1 MEVYIRMKDKCGL
14 ENAVTH
20 TLLAMTLVYAG
31 GMSAADAANVNE
43 VTGNSASGAIIKEN
57 QTLSDTSLFGWKYDD
72 VTAAT
77 GGSVTLNNAD
87 IFIGSS
93 LTGLKGVYG
102 GYSAGGASTG
112 NSVSVSGYK
121 HNTPF
126 GNSIIYGGYAG
137 SGAADGN
144 KITFSNSKSSG
155 SLYGGWGKVGDVKN
169 SVVTITDSTIS
180 SNVCGGHTNV
190 GTASNNEVQITNSE
204 ISYVVVG
211 GEIFTES
218 ANANGAATNNKVTL
232 INSSANI
239 AYGGR
244 VGGVFY
250 IATGDT
256 SANGI
261 GDATSNT
268 LTIESL
274 KSGSA
279 IDLEQIYGGTVIGK
293 GSANGNKVILGKT
306 GAGAVSMTDVQRL
319 YGGGS
324 KIGSSSLKGGDA
336 NNNTIEIKGNVT
348 LGLSNTSSGGTT
360 IYGGYAAAGEASGNK
375 ITVDQ
380 GATVKAYFI
389 YGGNSSSSSDS
400 GLSLTKNNQ
409 VIISGDV
416 TVGNSIAGGFATGK
430 SGVAGSVAQGNKVE
444 VTVGGKV
451 TGPIRGGISGY
462 GSANEN
468 TVNVA
473 GTVTGALVGG
483 WSNNLGSGVGTA
495 NSNTVTVSG
504 TVGDNIMGGY
514 SVKGGADSNRLE
526 ITGNVTGYTYGGYA
540 GGSRTTDNASR
551 NTVSIGNGG
560 TVGGNIIGG
569 VSAKGS
575 ADNNTVQTQ
584 GSGNLGGSVY
594 GGQTTAAAGSANGNT
609 VELGIGRTVGGVV
622 YGGYAKGD
630 GSTSGS
636 ASGNKVIVSGTVNST
651 ATQYTGTV
659 FGGYALTGTADNN
672 EVTISGGTIASQ
684 VMGGYSSTGAFGSG
698 SASSNTVKIINGST
712 VSSDIYGGY
721 TGMGNANS
729 NSILIESGT
738 IGGDIYGGHTGYGT
752 ANNNSI
758 TIRGAVDMSGRT
770 IYGGDSSSGNAKT
783 GNTLRFENTGGNIK
797 AIKNIDVLGVSALS
811 DNSKVLTITNGVA
824 DDLANTTVKLVASD
838 SGLRVGQQITLVQA
852 NSGVIVG
859 TTTLDQATLKKN
871 TNAFISY
878 DFEEVA
884 GLSDKI
890 AVVVTGKEADTANA
904 RALAESRIAG
914 VALLNQ
920 SSDLLIDQG
929 FGAVKFN
936 GEDVVKDTYGFA
948 ITGGSSIRYNTGSF
962 VKANGFSLIAGLAQ
976 KTTVDNG
983 VWHWGAFFENGHSNY
998 STHNDGVDGAVRG
1011 DGDATYNGGGILARF
1026 DSASG
1031 MYGEASMRAGSIK
1044 NKFGGFAYNGGIGSY
1059 EDRSTYYG
1067 AYLGLGQQ
1075 RQLSKNTSLDIYG
1088 KYFYTHQQGSDF
1100 EVLGEQVTTAAV
1112 KSSRMQLGGRLT
1124 KQVTAE
1130 VSYYGGVAWEYEFD
1144 GAADMAV
1151 AGADLAAPSL
1161 KGSSGIVEMGIRLKP
1176 SKTDKITLD
1185 LGAQGHF
1192 GKRRGFSGGLQINYS
1207 F

>member
-1 MEVYIRMKDKCGL
+1 MIS
-14 ENAVTH
+14 
-20 TLLAMTLVYAG
+20 G
-31 GMSAADAANVNE
+31 G
-43 VTGNSASGAIIKEN
+43 TG
-57 QTLSDTSLFGWKYDD
+57 TS
-72 VTAAT
+72 AT
-77 GGSVTLNNAD
+77 GGHSNA
-87 IFIGSS
+87 
-93 LTGLKGVYG
+93 
-102 GYSAGGASTG
+102 
-112 NSVSVSGYK
+112 
-121 HNTPF
+121 
-126 GNSIIYGGYAG
+126 
-137 SGAADGN
+137 GAASGN
-144 KITFSNSKSSG
+144 NV
-155 SLYGGWGKVGDVKN
+155 KV
-169 SVVTITDSTIS
+169 TDS
-180 SNVCGGHTNV
+180 
-190 GTASNNEVQITNSE
+190 E
-204 ISYVVVG
+204 IEYRVVG
-211 GEIFTES
+211 GEIFTGS
-218 ANANGAATNNKVTL
+218 APGTTATGSASGNSIELVNSVT
-232 INSSANI
+232 NTV
-239 AYGGR
+239 YGGR
-244 VGGVFY
+244 VGGTFDVSP
-250 IATGDT
+250 GDS
-256 SANGI
+256 SAVAE
-261 GDATSNT
+261 GDATNNT
-268 LTIESL
+268 VTIESL
-274 KSGSA
+274 KTSAGSVK
-279 IDLEQIYGGTVIGK
+279 LEQVYGGTVIGK

-416 TVGNSIAGGFATGK
+416 TVGNSIAGGFANGK
-430 SGVAGSVAQGNKVE
+430 SGVTGSVAQGNKVE

-451 TGPIRGGISGY
+451 TGAIRGGISAY

-468 TVNVA
+468 TVNVV
-473 GTVTGALVGG
+473 GTVTGMVTGG
-483 WSNNLGSGVGTA
+483 HANGSGNNAGTA
-495 NSNTVTVSG
+495 NSNQITVSG
-504 TVGDNIMGGY
+504 TAGNAVVGGWSAAG
-514 SVKGGADSNRLE
+514 SAQANRIE
-526 ITGNVTGYTYGGYA
+526 ITGTATVTGAIYGGYA
-540 GGSRTTDNASR
+540 GG
-551 NTVSIGNGG
+551 G
-560 TVGGNIIGG
+560 
-569 VSAKGS
+569 
-575 ADNNTVQTQ
+575 
-584 GSGNLGGSVY
+584 
-594 GGQTTAAAGSANGNT
+594 
-609 VELGIGRTVGGVV
+609 
-622 YGGYAKGD
+622 
-630 GSTSGS
+630 
-636 ASGNKVIVSGTVNST
+636 
-651 ATQYTGTV
+651 
-659 FGGYALTGTADNN
+659 
-672 EVTISGGTIASQ
+672 
-684 VMGGYSSTGAFGSG
+684 
-698 SASSNTVKIINGST
+698 SSNV
-712 VSSDIYGGY
+712 D
-721 TGMGNANS
+721 S

-738 IGGDIYGGHTGYGT
+738 IGGDIYGGYTGGSGN

-758 TIRGAVDMSGRT
+758 TIRGAVNLSGRT
-770 IYGGDSSSGNAKT
+770 IYGGSSNSGNAKT

-811 DNSKVLTITNGVA
+811 DNSKALTITNGAA
-824 DDLANTTVKLVASD
+824 DDLANTTVRLIAAD
-838 SGLRVGQQITLVQA
+838 DGLQVGKQITLLTA
-852 NSGVIVG
+852 NAGVI
-859 TTTLDQATLKKN
+859 TNSTALDQSSLKKSSN
-871 TNAFISY
+871 KFISY
-878 DFEEVA
+878 DFEEVK
-884 GLSDKI
+884 GQSDKI
-890 AVVVTGKEADTANA
+890 VVTVTGKEADTANA
-904 RALAESRIAG
+904 RALAESRAAG

-962 VKANGFSLIAGLAQ
+962 VKANGFSLIAGLVQ

-1026 DSASG
+1026 DSAGG

-1044 NKFGGFAYNGGIGSY
+1044 NKFGGFAYNGGTGSY

>member
-1 MEVYIRMKDKCGL
+1 MGKKMGRQKELK
-14 ENAVTH
+14 
-20 TLLAMTLVYAG
+20 LAMVVGCILTSSNAW
-31 GMSAADAANVNE
+31 AADI
-43 VTGNSASGAIIKEN
+43 TGNSSSGSASLSN
-57 QTLSDTSLFGWKYDD
+57 QMQNSGGVYGWKYDD
-72 VTAAT
+72 TSAAT
-77 GGSVTLNNAD
+77 GGSVTLTNAD
-87 IFIGSS
+87 VSYSSGSS
-93 LTGLKGVYG
+93 ASPKGVFG
-102 GYSAGGASTG
+102 GYAANAAAQNNTVSITGTVASGGYAFANCS
-112 NSVSVSGYK
+112 
-121 HNTPF
+121 
-126 GNSIIYGGYAG
+126 IYGGYAG
-137 SGAADGN
+137 SGTAAGN
-144 KITFSNSKSSG
+144 TVTLTNAKDTSS
-155 SLYGGWGKVGDVKN
+155 YGGWAVAGDAANNKIIISGGTGTSATGGHSNAGAASGNNVKV
-169 SVVTITDSTIS
+169 TDS
-180 SNVCGGHTNV
+180 
-190 GTASNNEVQITNSE
+190 E
-204 ISYVVVG
+204 IEYRVVG
-211 GEIFTES
+211 GEIFTGS
-218 ANANGAATNNKVTL
+218 APGTTATGSASGNSIELVNSVT
-232 INSSANI
+232 NTV
-239 AYGGR
+239 YGGR
-244 VGGVFY
+244 VGGTFDVS
-250 IATGDT
+250 TGDS
-256 SANGI
+256 SAVAE
-261 GDATSNT
+261 GDATNNT
-268 LTIESL
+268 VTIESL
-274 KSGSA
+274 KTSAGSVK
-279 IDLEQIYGGTVIGK
+279 LEQVYGGTVIGK

-451 TGPIRGGISGY
+451 TGAIRGGISAY

-473 GTVTGALVGG
+473 GTVTGMVTGG
-483 WSNNLGSGVGTA
+483 HANGSGNNAGTA
-495 NSNTVTVSG
+495 NSNQITVSG
-504 TVGDNIMGGY
+504 TAGNAVVGGW
-514 SVKGGADSNRLE
+514 SVAGSAQANRIE
-526 ITGNVTGYTYGGYA
+526 ITGTATVTGA
-540 GGSRTTDNASR
+540 
-551 NTVSIGNGG
+551 
-560 TVGGNIIGG
+560 
-569 VSAKGS
+569 
-575 ADNNTVQTQ
+575 
-584 GSGNLGGSVY
+584 
-594 GGQTTAAAGSANGNT
+594 
-609 VELGIGRTVGGVV
+609 
-622 YGGYAKGD
+622 
-630 GSTSGS
+630 
-636 ASGNKVIVSGTVNST
+636 
-651 ATQYTGTV
+651 
-659 FGGYALTGTADNN
+659 
-672 EVTISGGTIASQ
+672 
-684 VMGGYSSTGAFGSG
+684 
-698 SASSNTVKIINGST
+698 
-712 VSSDIYGGY
+712 IYGGY
-721 TGMGNANS
+721 TGMGNVDS
-729 NSILIESGT
+729 NSILIEGSS

-758 TIRGAVDMSGRT
+758 TIRGAVDLSGRT

-797 AIKNIDVLGVSALS
+797 AIKNIDVLGVSALA
-811 DNSKVLTITNGVA
+811 DNSKVLTITNGAA

-838 SGLRVGQQITLVQA
+838 SGLRVGQQITLLTA
-852 NSGVIVG
+852 NSDVITN
-859 TTTLDQATLKKN
+859 TTALDQSSLKKSSN
-871 TNAFISY
+871 KFISY
-878 DFEEVA
+878 DFEEVK
-884 GLSDKI
+884 GQSDKI
-890 AVVVTGKEADTANA
+890 VVTVTGKEADTANA
-904 RALAESRIAG
+904 RALAESRAAG

-948 ITGGSSIRYNTGSF
+948 TTGGSSIRYNTGSF

-983 VWHWGAFFENGHSNY
+983 VWHLGAFFENGHSNY

-1026 DSASG
+1026 DSAGG

-1044 NKFGGFAYNGGIGSY
+1044 NKFGGFAYNGGTGSY
-1059 EDRSTYYG
+1059 EDCSTYYG

>member
-1 MEVYIRMKDKCGL
+1 MGRQKELK
-14 ENAVTH
+14 
-20 TLLAMTLVYAG
+20 LAMVVGCILTSSNAW
-31 GMSAADAANVNE
+31 AADI
-43 VTGNSASGAIIKEN
+43 TGNSSSGSASLNNSTQNNGGVY
-57 QTLSDTSLFGWKYDD
+57 GWKYDD
-72 VTAAT
+72 TSAAT
-77 GGSVTLNNAD
+77 GGSVTLTNAD
-87 IFIGSS
+87 VSYSSGSS
-93 LTGLKGVYG
+93 ASPKGVFG
-102 GYSAGGASTG
+102 GYAANAAAQNNTVSITGTVASGGYAFANCS
-112 NSVSVSGYK
+112 
-121 HNTPF
+121 
-126 GNSIIYGGYAG
+126 IYGGYAG
-137 SGAADGN
+137 TGAAEGN
-144 KITFSNSKSSG
+144 TVTLTNAKDTSS
-155 SLYGGWGKVGDVKN
+155 YGGWAVAGDAANNKIIISGGTGTSATGGHSNAGAASGNNVKV
-169 SVVTITDSTIS
+169 TDS
-180 SNVCGGHTNV
+180 
-190 GTASNNEVQITNSE
+190 E
-204 ISYVVVG
+204 IEYRVVG
-211 GEIFTES
+211 GEIFTGS
-218 ANANGAATNNKVTL
+218 APGTTATGSASGNSIELVNSVT
-232 INSSANI
+232 NTV
-239 AYGGR
+239 YGGR
-244 VGGVFY
+244 VGGTFDVS
-250 IATGDT
+250 TGDS
-256 SANGI
+256 SAVAE
-261 GDATSNT
+261 GDATNNT
-268 LTIESL
+268 VTIESL
-274 KSGSA
+274 KTSAGSVK
-279 IDLEQIYGGTVIGK
+279 LEQVYGGTVIGK

-360 IYGGYAAAGEASGNK
+360 IYGGSAFAGEASGNK

-416 TVGNSIAGGFATGK
+416 TVGNSIAGGFANGK
-430 SGVAGSVAQGNKVE
+430 SGVTGSVAQGNKVE

-451 TGPIRGGISGY
+451 TGAIRGGISAY

-504 TVGDNIMGGY
+504 TAGDNVMGGY
-514 SVKGGADSNRLE
+514 S
-526 ITGNVTGYTYGGYA
+526 
-540 GGSRTTDNASR
+540 
-551 NTVSIGNGG
+551 
-560 TVGGNIIGG
+560 
-569 VSAKGS
+569 
-575 ADNNTVQTQ
+575 
-584 GSGNLGGSVY
+584 
-594 GGQTTAAAGSANGNT
+594 
-609 VELGIGRTVGGVV
+609 
-622 YGGYAKGD
+622 
-630 GSTSGS
+630 
-636 ASGNKVIVSGTVNST
+636 
-651 ATQYTGTV
+651 
-659 FGGYALTGTADNN
+659 LTGAADNN

-684 VMGGYSSTGAFGSG
+684 VIGGYSSTGNFSSG

-738 IGGDIYGGHTGYGT
+738 IGGDIYGGNTGYGT

-758 TIRGAVDMSGRT
+758 TIRGAVNLSGRT
-770 IYGGDSSSGNAKT
+770 IYGGSSSSGNAKT

-797 AIKNIDVLGVSALS
+797 AIKNIDVLGVSALA
-811 DNSKVLTITNGVA
+811 DNSKALTITNGAA
-824 DDLANTTVKLVASD
+824 DDLANTTVRLIAAD
-838 SGLRVGQQITLVQA
+838 DGLQVGKQITLLTA
-852 NSGVIVG
+852 NAGVI
-859 TTTLDQATLKKN
+859 TNSTALDQSSLKKSSN
-871 TNAFISY
+871 KFISY
-878 DFEEVA
+878 DFEEVK
-884 GLSDKI
+884 GQSDKI
-890 AVVVTGKEADTANA
+890 VVTVTGKEADTANA
-904 RALAESRIAG
+904 RALAESRAAG

-936 GEDVVKDTYGFA
+936 GEGVAKDTYGFA
-948 ITGGSSIRYNTGSF
+948 IMGGSSIRYNTGSF

-983 VWHWGAFFENGHSNY
+983 VWHLGAFFENGHSNY

-1044 NKFGGFAYNGGIGSY
+1044 NKFGGFAYNGGTGSY

-1088 KYFYTHQQGSDF
+1088 KYFYIHQQGSDF

-1112 KSSRMQLGGRLT
+1112 KSSRMQIGGRLT

-1176 SKTDKITLD
+1176 SKTGKITLD

>member
-1 MEVYIRMKDKCGL
+1 MGKKMGRQKELK
-14 ENAVTH
+14 
-20 TLLAMTLVYAG
+20 LAMVVGCILTSSNAW
-31 GMSAADAANVNE
+31 AADI
-43 VTGNSASGAIIKEN
+43 TGNSSSGSASLSN
-57 QTLSDTSLFGWKYDD
+57 QTQNSGGVYGWKYDD
-72 VTAAT
+72 TSAAT
-77 GGSVTLNNAD
+77 GGSVTLTNAD
-87 IFIGSS
+87 VSYSSGSS
-93 LTGLKGVYG
+93 ASPKGVFG
-102 GYSAGGASTG
+102 GYAANAAAQNNTVSITGTVAGA
-112 NSVSVSGYK
+112 GYAFA
-121 HNTPF
+121 NC
-126 GNSIIYGGYAG
+126 SIYGGYAG
-137 SGAADGN
+137 ASTAAGN
-144 KITFSNSKSSG
+144 TVTLTNAKDTSS
-155 SLYGGWGKVGDVKN
+155 YGGWAVAGYAANNRITISGGTGTSATGGHSNAGAASGNNVKV
-169 SVVTITDSTIS
+169 TDS
-180 SNVCGGHTNV
+180 
-190 GTASNNEVQITNSE
+190 E
-204 ISYVVVG
+204 IEYRVVG
-211 GEIFTES
+211 GEIFTDGTVATGS
-218 ANANGAATNNKVTL
+218 ASGNSIELVNSVTNTVH
-232 INSSANI
+232 
-239 AYGGR
+239 GGR

-250 IATGDT
+250 VGTGDT
-256 SANGI
+256 NASAK
-261 GDATSNT
+261 GDAANNMV
-268 LTIESL
+268 TIESL
-274 KSGSA
+274 KTSAGSVK
-279 IDLEQIYGGTVIGK
+279 LEQVYGGTVIGK

-306 GAGAVSMTDVQRL
+306 GAGAVSMTDVKQL

-348 LGLSNTSSGGTT
+348 LGLSNTSSGGTK
-360 IYGGYAAAGEASGNK
+360 ILGGSASAGEASDNK

-380 GATVKAYFI
+380 GATVKAYYI
-389 YGGNSSSSSDS
+389 YGGYSDKNAVN
-400 GLSLTKNNQ
+400 GISLAKNNQ

-416 TVGNSIAGGFATGK
+416 TVGNSISGGFASGK
-430 SGVAGSVAQGNKVE
+430 SGTAGSVAQGNKIE

-473 GTVTGALVGG
+473 GTVTGMVTGG
-483 WSNNLGSGVGTA
+483 HANGSGNNAGTA
-495 NSNTVTVSG
+495 NSNQITVSG
-504 TVGDNIMGGY
+504 TAGNAVVGGW
-514 SVKGGADSNRLE
+514 SVAGSAQANRIE
-526 ITGNVTGYTYGGYA
+526 ITGTATVTGAIYGGYA
-540 GGSRTTDNASR
+540 GG
-551 NTVSIGNGG
+551 G
-560 TVGGNIIGG
+560 
-569 VSAKGS
+569 
-575 ADNNTVQTQ
+575 
-584 GSGNLGGSVY
+584 
-594 GGQTTAAAGSANGNT
+594 
-609 VELGIGRTVGGVV
+609 
-622 YGGYAKGD
+622 
-630 GSTSGS
+630 
-636 ASGNKVIVSGTVNST
+636 
-651 ATQYTGTV
+651 
-659 FGGYALTGTADNN
+659 
-672 EVTISGGTIASQ
+672 
-684 VMGGYSSTGAFGSG
+684 
-698 SASSNTVKIINGST
+698 SSNV
-712 VSSDIYGGY
+712 D
-721 TGMGNANS
+721 S
-729 NSILIESGT
+729 NSILIEGSS
-738 IGGDIYGGHTGYGT
+738 IGGDIYGGYTAGSGN

-758 TIRGAVDMSGRT
+758 TIRGAVDLSNRT
-770 IYGGDSSSGNAKT
+770 IYGGSSNSGNAKT

-811 DNSKVLTITNGVA
+811 DNSKALTITNGAA
-824 DDLANTTVKLVASD
+824 DDLANTTVRLIAAD
-838 SGLRVGQQITLVQA
+838 DGLQVGKQITLLTA
-852 NSGVIVG
+852 NAGVI
-859 TTTLDQATLKKN
+859 TNSTALDQSSLKKSSN
-871 TNAFISY
+871 KFISY
-878 DFEEVA
+878 DFEEVQ
-884 GLSDKI
+884 GQSDKI
-890 AVVVTGKEADTANA
+890 VVTVTGKEADTANA
-904 RALAESRIAG
+904 RALAESRAAG

-983 VWHWGAFFENGHSNY
+983 VWHLGAFFENGHSNY

-1044 NKFGGFAYNGGIGSY
+1044 NKFGGFAYNGGTGSY

-1161 KGSSGIVEMGIRLKP
+1161 KGSSGIIEMGIRLKP

>member
-1 MEVYIRMKDKCGL
+1 MGKKMGRQKELK
-14 ENAVTH
+14 
-20 TLLAMTLVYAG
+20 LAMVVGCILTSSNAW
-31 GMSAADAANVNE
+31 AADI
-43 VTGNSASGAIIKEN
+43 TGNSSSGSASLSN
-57 QTLSDTSLFGWKYDD
+57 QMQNSGGVYGWKYDD
-72 VTAAT
+72 TSAAT
-77 GGSVTLNNAD
+77 GGSVTLTNAD
-87 IFIGSS
+87 VSYSSGSS
-93 LTGLKGVYG
+93 ASPKGVFG
-102 GYSAGGASTG
+102 GYAANAAAQNNTVSITGTVASGGYAFANCS
-112 NSVSVSGYK
+112 
-121 HNTPF
+121 
-126 GNSIIYGGYAG
+126 IYGGYAG
-137 SGAADGN
+137 SGTAAGN
-144 KITFSNSKSSG
+144 TVTLTNAKDTSS
-155 SLYGGWGKVGDVKN
+155 YGGWAVAGDAANNKIIISGGTGTSATGGHSNAGAASGNNVKV
-169 SVVTITDSTIS
+169 TDS
-180 SNVCGGHTNV
+180 
-190 GTASNNEVQITNSE
+190 E
-204 ISYVVVG
+204 IEYRVVG
-211 GEIFTES
+211 GEIFTGS
-218 ANANGAATNNKVTL
+218 APGTTATGSASGNSIELVNSVT
-232 INSSANI
+232 NTV
-239 AYGGR
+239 YGGR
-244 VGGVFY
+244 VGGTFDVS
-250 IATGDT
+250 TGDS
-256 SANGI
+256 SAVAE
-261 GDATSNT
+261 GDATNNT
-268 LTIESL
+268 VTIESL
-274 KSGSA
+274 KTSAGSVK
-279 IDLEQIYGGTVIGK
+279 LEQVYGGTVIGK

-416 TVGNSIAGGFATGK
+416 TVGNGIAGGFATGK

-451 TGPIRGGISGY
+451 TGAIRGGISAY

-473 GTVTGALVGG
+473 GTVTGMVTGG
-483 WSNNLGSGVGTA
+483 HANGSGNNAGTA
-495 NSNTVTVSG
+495 NSNQITVSG
-504 TVGDNIMGGY
+504 TAGNAVVGGW
-514 SVKGGADSNRLE
+514 SVAGSAQANRIE
-526 ITGNVTGYTYGGYA
+526 ITGTATVTGA
-540 GGSRTTDNASR
+540 
-551 NTVSIGNGG
+551 
-560 TVGGNIIGG
+560 
-569 VSAKGS
+569 
-575 ADNNTVQTQ
+575 
-584 GSGNLGGSVY
+584 
-594 GGQTTAAAGSANGNT
+594 
-609 VELGIGRTVGGVV
+609 
-622 YGGYAKGD
+622 
-630 GSTSGS
+630 
-636 ASGNKVIVSGTVNST
+636 
-651 ATQYTGTV
+651 
-659 FGGYALTGTADNN
+659 
-672 EVTISGGTIASQ
+672 
-684 VMGGYSSTGAFGSG
+684 
-698 SASSNTVKIINGST
+698 
-712 VSSDIYGGY
+712 IYGGY
-721 TGMGNANS
+721 TGMGNVDS
-729 NSILIESGT
+729 NSILIEGSS

-758 TIRGAVDMSGRT
+758 TIRGAVDLSGRT

-797 AIKNIDVLGVSALS
+797 AIKNIDVLGVSALA
-811 DNSKVLTITNGVA
+811 DNSKVLTITNGAA

-838 SGLRVGQQITLVQA
+838 SGLRVGQQITLLTA
-852 NSGVIVG
+852 NSDVITN
-859 TTTLDQATLKKN
+859 TTALDQSSLKKSSN
-871 TNAFISY
+871 KFISY
-878 DFEEVA
+878 DFEEVK
-884 GLSDKI
+884 GQSDKI
-890 AVVVTGKEADTANA
+890 VVTVTGKEADTANA
-904 RALAESRIAG
+904 RALAESRAAG

-948 ITGGSSIRYNTGSF
+948 TTGGSSIRYNTGSF

-983 VWHWGAFFENGHSNY
+983 VWHLGAFFENGHSNY

-1026 DSASG
+1026 DSAGG

-1044 NKFGGFAYNGGIGSY
+1044 NKFGGFAYNGGTGSY
-1059 EDRSTYYG
+1059 EDCSTYYG

>member
-1 MEVYIRMKDKCGL
+1 MGRQKELK
-14 ENAVTH
+14 
-20 TLLAMTLVYAG
+20 LAMVVGCILTSSNAW
-31 GMSAADAANVNE
+31 AADI
-43 VTGNSASGAIIKEN
+43 TGNSSSGSASLSN
-57 QTLSDTSLFGWKYDD
+57 QTQNSGGVYGWKYDD
-72 VTAAT
+72 TSAAT
-77 GGSVTLNNAD
+77 GGSVTLTNAD
-87 IFIGSS
+87 VSYSSGSS
-93 LTGLKGVYG
+93 ASPKGVFG
-102 GYSAGGASTG
+102 GYAANAAAQNNTVSITGTVAGA
-112 NSVSVSGYK
+112 GYAFA
-121 HNTPF
+121 NC
-126 GNSIIYGGYAG
+126 SIYGGYAG
-137 SGAADGN
+137 ASTAAGN
-144 KITFSNSKSSG
+144 TVTLTNAKDTSS
-155 SLYGGWGKVGDVKN
+155 YGGWAVAGDAANNKIIISSGTGTSATGGHSNAGAASGNNVKV
-169 SVVTITDSTIS
+169 TDS
-180 SNVCGGHTNV
+180 
-190 GTASNNEVQITNSE
+190 E
-204 ISYVVVG
+204 IEYRVVG
-211 GEIFTES
+211 GEIFTDGTVATGS
-218 ANANGAATNNKVTL
+218 ASGNSIELVNSVTNTVH
-232 INSSANI
+232 
-239 AYGGR
+239 GGR

-250 IATGDT
+250 VGTGDT
-256 SANGI
+256 NASAK
-261 GDATSNT
+261 GDAANNMV
-268 LTIESL
+268 TIESL
-274 KSGSA
+274 KTSAGSVK
-279 IDLEQIYGGTVIGK
+279 LEQVYGGTVIGK

-306 GAGAVSMTDVQRL
+306 GAGAVSMTDVKQL

-348 LGLSNTSSGGTT
+348 LGLSNTSSGGTK
-360 IYGGYAAAGEASGNK
+360 ILGGSASAGEASDNK

-380 GATVKAYFI
+380 GATVKAYYI
-389 YGGNSSSSSDS
+389 YGGYSDKNAVN
-400 GLSLTKNNQ
+400 GISLAKNNQ

-416 TVGNSIAGGFATGK
+416 TVGNSISGGFASGK
-430 SGVAGSVAQGNKVE
+430 SGTAGSVAQGNKIE

-473 GTVTGALVGG
+473 GTVTGMVTGG
-483 WSNNLGSGVGTA
+483 HANGSGNNAGTA
-495 NSNTVTVSG
+495 NSNQITVSG
-504 TVGDNIMGGY
+504 TAGNAVVGGW
-514 SVKGGADSNRLE
+514 SVAGSAQANRIE
-526 ITGNVTGYTYGGYA
+526 ITGTATVTGAIYGGYA
-540 GGSRTTDNASR
+540 GG
-551 NTVSIGNGG
+551 G
-560 TVGGNIIGG
+560 
-569 VSAKGS
+569 
-575 ADNNTVQTQ
+575 
-584 GSGNLGGSVY
+584 
-594 GGQTTAAAGSANGNT
+594 
-609 VELGIGRTVGGVV
+609 
-622 YGGYAKGD
+622 
-630 GSTSGS
+630 
-636 ASGNKVIVSGTVNST
+636 
-651 ATQYTGTV
+651 
-659 FGGYALTGTADNN
+659 
-672 EVTISGGTIASQ
+672 
-684 VMGGYSSTGAFGSG
+684 
-698 SASSNTVKIINGST
+698 SSNV
-712 VSSDIYGGY
+712 D
-721 TGMGNANS
+721 S
-729 NSILIESGT
+729 NSILIEGSS
-738 IGGDIYGGHTGYGT
+738 IGGDIYGGYTAGSGN

-758 TIRGAVDMSGRT
+758 TIRGAVDLSNRT
-770 IYGGDSSSGNAKT
+770 IYGGSSNSGNAKT

-811 DNSKVLTITNGVA
+811 DNSKALTITNGAA
-824 DDLANTTVKLVASD
+824 DDLANTTVRLIAAD
-838 SGLRVGQQITLVQA
+838 DGLQVGKQITLLTA
-852 NSGVIVG
+852 NAGVI
-859 TTTLDQATLKKN
+859 TNSTALDQSSLKKSSN
-871 TNAFISY
+871 KFISY
-878 DFEEVA
+878 DFEEVQ
-884 GLSDKI
+884 GQSDKI
-890 AVVVTGKEADTANA
+890 VVTVTGKEADTANA
-904 RALAESRIAG
+904 RALAESRAAG

-983 VWHWGAFFENGHSNY
+983 VWHLGAFFENGHSNY

-1044 NKFGGFAYNGGIGSY
+1044 NKFGGFAYNGGTGSY

-1161 KGSSGIVEMGIRLKP
+1161 KGSSGIIEMGIRLKP

>member
-1 MEVYIRMKDKCGL
+1 MGRQKELK
-14 ENAVTH
+14 
-20 TLLAMTLVYAG
+20 LAMVVGCILTSSNAW
-31 GMSAADAANVNE
+31 AADI
-43 VTGNSASGAIIKEN
+43 TGNSSSGSASLSN
-57 QTLSDTSLFGWKYDD
+57 QTQNSGGVYGWKYDD
-72 VTAAT
+72 TSAAT
-77 GGSVTLNNAD
+77 GGSVTLTNAD
-87 IFIGSS
+87 VSYSSGSS
-93 LTGLKGVYG
+93 ASPKGVFG
-102 GYSAGGASTG
+102 GYAANAAAQNNTVSITGTVAGA
-112 NSVSVSGYK
+112 GYAFA
-121 HNTPF
+121 NC
-126 GNSIIYGGYAG
+126 SIYGGYAG
-137 SGAADGN
+137 ASTAAGN
-144 KITFSNSKSSG
+144 TVTLTNAKDTSS
-155 SLYGGWGKVGDVKN
+155 YGGWAVAGDAANNKIIISSGTGTSATGGHSNAGAASGNNVKV
-169 SVVTITDSTIS
+169 TDS
-180 SNVCGGHTNV
+180 
-190 GTASNNEVQITNSE
+190 E
-204 ISYVVVG
+204 IEYRVVG
-211 GEIFTES
+211 GEIFTDGTVATGS
-218 ANANGAATNNKVTL
+218 ASGNSIELVNSVTNTVH
-232 INSSANI
+232 
-239 AYGGR
+239 GGR

-250 IATGDT
+250 VGTGDT
-256 SANGI
+256 NASAK
-261 GDATSNT
+261 GDAANNMV
-268 LTIESL
+268 TIESL
-274 KSGSA
+274 KTSAGSVK
-279 IDLEQIYGGTVIGK
+279 LEQVYGGTVIGK

-306 GAGAVSMTDVQRL
+306 GAGAVSMTDVKQL

-348 LGLSNTSSGGTT
+348 LGLSNTSSGGTK
-360 IYGGYAAAGEASGNK
+360 ILGGSASAGEASDNK

-380 GATVKAYFI
+380 GATVKAYYI
-389 YGGNSSSSSDS
+389 YGGYSDKNAVN
-400 GLSLTKNNQ
+400 GISLAKNNQ

-416 TVGNSIAGGFATGK
+416 TVGNSISGGFASGK
-430 SGVAGSVAQGNKVE
+430 SGTAGSVAQGNKIE

-473 GTVTGALVGG
+473 GTVTGMVTGG
-483 WSNNLGSGVGTA
+483 HANGSGNNAGTA
-495 NSNTVTVSG
+495 NSNQITVSG
-504 TVGDNIMGGY
+504 TAGNAVVGGW
-514 SVKGGADSNRLE
+514 SVAGSAQANRIE
-526 ITGNVTGYTYGGYA
+526 ITGTATVTGAIYGGYA
-540 GGSRTTDNASR
+540 GG
-551 NTVSIGNGG
+551 G
-560 TVGGNIIGG
+560 
-569 VSAKGS
+569 
-575 ADNNTVQTQ
+575 
-584 GSGNLGGSVY
+584 
-594 GGQTTAAAGSANGNT
+594 
-609 VELGIGRTVGGVV
+609 
-622 YGGYAKGD
+622 
-630 GSTSGS
+630 
-636 ASGNKVIVSGTVNST
+636 
-651 ATQYTGTV
+651 
-659 FGGYALTGTADNN
+659 
-672 EVTISGGTIASQ
+672 
-684 VMGGYSSTGAFGSG
+684 
-698 SASSNTVKIINGST
+698 SSNV
-712 VSSDIYGGY
+712 D
-721 TGMGNANS
+721 S
-729 NSILIESGT
+729 NSILIEGSS
-738 IGGDIYGGHTGYGT
+738 IGGDIYGGYTAGSGN

-758 TIRGAVDMSGRT
+758 TIRGAVDLSNRT
-770 IYGGDSSSGNAKT
+770 IYGDSSNSGNAKT

-811 DNSKVLTITNGVA
+811 DNSKALTITNGAA
-824 DDLANTTVKLVASD
+824 DDLANTTVRLIAAD
-838 SGLRVGQQITLVQA
+838 DGLQVGKQITLLTA
-852 NSGVIVG
+852 NAGVI
-859 TTTLDQATLKKN
+859 TNSTALDQSSLKKSSN
-871 TNAFISY
+871 KFISY
-878 DFEEVA
+878 DFEEVQ
-884 GLSDKI
+884 GQSDKI
-890 AVVVTGKEADTANA
+890 VVTVTGKEADTANA
-904 RALAESRIAG
+904 RALAESRAAG

-983 VWHWGAFFENGHSNY
+983 VWHLGAFFENGHSNY

-1044 NKFGGFAYNGGIGSY
+1044 NKFGGFAYNGGTGSY

-1161 KGSSGIVEMGIRLKP
+1161 KGSSGIIEMGIRLKP

>member
-1 MEVYIRMKDKCGL
+1 MGKKMGRQKELK
-14 ENAVTH
+14 
-20 TLLAMTLVYAG
+20 LAMVVGCILTSSNAW
-31 GMSAADAANVNE
+31 AADI
-43 VTGNSASGAIIKEN
+43 TGNSSSGSASLSN
-57 QTLSDTSLFGWKYDD
+57 QTQNSGGVYGWKYDD
-72 VTAAT
+72 TSAAT
-77 GGSVTLNNAD
+77 GGSVTLTNAD
-87 IFIGSS
+87 VSYSSGSS
-93 LTGLKGVYG
+93 ASPKGVFG
-102 GYSAGGASTG
+102 GYAANAAAQNNTVSITGTVASGGYAFANCS
-112 NSVSVSGYK
+112 
-121 HNTPF
+121 
-126 GNSIIYGGYAG
+126 IYGGYAG
-137 SGAADGN
+137 SGTAAGN
-144 KITFSNSKSSG
+144 TVTLTNAKDTSS
-155 SLYGGWGKVGDVKN
+155 YGGWAVAGDAANNKIIISGGTGTSATGGHSNAGAASGNNVKV
-169 SVVTITDSTIS
+169 TDS
-180 SNVCGGHTNV
+180 
-190 GTASNNEVQITNSE
+190 E
-204 ISYVVVG
+204 IEYRVVG
-211 GEIFTES
+211 GEIFTGS
-218 ANANGAATNNKVTL
+218 APGTTAIGSASGNSVELVNSVTNAV
-232 INSSANI
+232 
-239 AYGGR
+239 YGGR
-244 VGGVFY
+244 VGGTFDVSS
-250 IATGDT
+250 GDS
-256 SANGI
+256 SAVAE
-261 GDATSNT
+261 GDATNNT
-268 LTIESL
+268 VTIESL
-274 KSGSA
+274 KTSAGSVK
-279 IDLEQIYGGTVIGK
+279 LEQVYGGTVIGK

-348 LGLSNTSSGGTT
+348 LGLSNTSSGGTK

-416 TVGNSIAGGFATGK
+416 TVGNSIAGGFANGK
-430 SGVAGSVAQGNKVE
+430 SGVTGSVAQGNKVE
-444 VTVGGKV
+444 VTAGGKV
-451 TGPIRGGISGY
+451 TGAIRGGISAY

-504 TVGDNIMGGY
+504 TAGDNVMGGY
-514 SVKGGADSNRLE
+514 SLKGGADSNRLE
-526 ITGNVTGYTYGGYA
+526 ITGSVTGYTYGGYA
-540 GGSRTTDNASR
+540 GGSRTTDNASQ

-575 ADNNTVQTQ
+575 ADNNTVQIQ

-609 VELGIGRTVGGVV
+609 VELSTGRTVGGVV

-659 FGGYALTGTADNN
+659 FGGYALTGTADSN

-684 VMGGYSSTGAFGSG
+684 VMGGYSSTGTFGSG

-758 TIRGAVDMSGRT
+758 TIRGAVDLSGRT

-797 AIKNIDVLGVSALS
+797 AIKNIDVLGVSALA
-811 DNSKVLTITNGVA
+811 DNSKVLTITNGA
-824 DDLANTTVKLVASD
+824 SGDLANTTVRLIAAD
-838 SGLRVGQQITLVQA
+838 DGLQVGKQITLLTA
-852 NSGVIVG
+852 NAGVITN
-859 TTTLDQATLKKN
+859 TTALDQSSLKKSSN
-871 TNAFISY
+871 KFISY
-878 DFEEVA
+878 DFEEVK
-884 GLSDKI
+884 GLSNQI
-890 AVVVTGKEADTANA
+890 AVTVTGKEADTANA
-904 RALAESRIAG
+904 RALAESRAAG

-936 GEDVVKDTYGFA
+936 GEGVAKDTYGFA
-948 ITGGSSIRYNTGSF
+948 IMGGSSIRYNTGSF

-983 VWHWGAFFENGHSNY
+983 VWHLGAFFENGHSNY

-1026 DSASG
+1026 DSAGG

-1044 NKFGGFAYNGGIGSY
+1044 NKFGGFAYNGGTGSY

-1176 SKTDKITLD
+1176 SKTGKITLD

>member
-1 MEVYIRMKDKCGL
+1 MGRQKELK
-14 ENAVTH
+14 
-20 TLLAMTLVYAG
+20 LAMVVGCILTSSNAW
-31 GMSAADAANVNE
+31 AADI
-43 VTGNSASGAIIKEN
+43 TGNSSSGSASLSN
-57 QTLSDTSLFGWKYDD
+57 QTQNSGGVYGWKYDD
-72 VTAAT
+72 TSAAT
-77 GGSVTLNNAD
+77 GGSVTLTNAD
-87 IFIGSS
+87 VSYSSGSS
-93 LTGLKGVYG
+93 ASPKGVFG
-102 GYSAGGASTG
+102 GYAANAAAQNNTVSITGTVASGGYAFANCS
-112 NSVSVSGYK
+112 
-121 HNTPF
+121 
-126 GNSIIYGGYAG
+126 IYGGYAG
-137 SGAADGN
+137 SGTAAGN
-144 KITFSNSKSSG
+144 TVTLTNAKDTSS
-155 SLYGGWGKVGDVKN
+155 YGGWAVAGDAANNKIIISGGTGTSATGGHSNAGAASGNNVKV
-169 SVVTITDSTIS
+169 TDS
-180 SNVCGGHTNV
+180 
-190 GTASNNEVQITNSE
+190 E
-204 ISYVVVG
+204 IEYRVVG
-211 GEIFTES
+211 GEIFTGS
-218 ANANGAATNNKVTL
+218 APGTTATGSASGNSIELVNSVT
-232 INSSANI
+232 NTV
-239 AYGGR
+239 YGGR
-244 VGGVFY
+244 VGGTFDVS
-250 IATGDT
+250 TGDS
-256 SANGI
+256 SAVAE
-261 GDATSNT
+261 GDATNNT
-268 LTIESL
+268 VTIESL
-274 KSGSA
+274 KTSAGSVK
-279 IDLEQIYGGTVIGK
+279 LEQVYGGTVIGK

-306 GAGAVSMTDVQRL
+306 GAWAVSMTDVQRL

-348 LGLSNTSSGGTT
+348 LGLSNTSSGDTT

-416 TVGNSIAGGFATGK
+416 TVGNSIAGGFANGK
-430 SGVAGSVAQGNKVE
+430 SGVTGSVAQGNKVE

-451 TGPIRGGISGY
+451 TGAIRGGISAY

-495 NSNTVTVSG
+495 NSNTVTVIG
-504 TVGDNIMGGY
+504 TAGDNVMGGY
-514 SVKGGADSNRLE
+514 SLKGGADSNRLE
-526 ITGNVTGYTYGGYA
+526 ITGSVTGYTYGGYA
-540 GGSRTTDNASR
+540 GGSRTTDNASQ

-575 ADNNTVQTQ
+575 ADNNTVQIQ

-609 VELGIGRTVGGVV
+609 VELSTGRTVGGVV

-659 FGGYALTGTADNN
+659 FGGYALTGTADSN

-684 VMGGYSSTGAFGSG
+684 VMGGYSSTGTFGSG

-712 VSSDIYGGY
+712 VSSDIYGG
-721 TGMGNANS
+721 
-729 NSILIESGT
+729 
-738 IGGDIYGGHTGYGT
+738 HTGYGT

-758 TIRGAVDMSGRT
+758 TIRGAVDLSGRT

-797 AIKNIDVLGVSALS
+797 AIKNIDVLGVSALA
-811 DNSKVLTITNGVA
+811 DNSKVLTITNGAA

-852 NSGVIVG
+852 NSGVITS
-859 TTTLDQATLKKN
+859 TTILDQATLKKN
-871 TNAFISY
+871 TNAFIRY

-936 GEDVVKDTYGFA
+936 GEGVAKDTYGFA
-948 ITGGSSIRYNTGSF
+948 IMGGSSIRYNTGSF

-983 VWHWGAFFENGHSNY
+983 VWHLGAFFENGHSNY

-1112 KSSRMQLGGRLT
+1112 KSSRMQIGGRLT
-1124 KQVTAE
+1124 KQVTAD

>member
-1 MEVYIRMKDKCGL
+1 MGRQKELK
-14 ENAVTH
+14 
-20 TLLAMTLVYAG
+20 LAMVVGCILTSSNAW
-31 GMSAADAANVNE
+31 AADI
-43 VTGNSASGAIIKEN
+43 TGNSSSGSASLSN
-57 QTLSDTSLFGWKYDD
+57 QTQNSGGVYGWKYDD
-72 VTAAT
+72 TSAAT
-77 GGSVTLNNAD
+77 GGSVTLTNAD
-87 IFIGSS
+87 VSYSSGSS
-93 LTGLKGVYG
+93 ASPKGVFG
-102 GYSAGGASTG
+102 GYAANAAAQNNTVSITGTVAGA
-112 NSVSVSGYK
+112 GYAFA
-121 HNTPF
+121 NC
-126 GNSIIYGGYAG
+126 SIYGGYAG
-137 SGAADGN
+137 SGTAAGN
-144 KITFSNSKSSG
+144 TVTLTNAKDTSS
-155 SLYGGWGKVGDVKN
+155 YGGWAVAGDAANNRITISGGTGTSATGGHSNAGAASGNNVKF
-169 SVVTITDSTIS
+169 TDS
-180 SNVCGGHTNV
+180 
-190 GTASNNEVQITNSE
+190 E
-204 ISYVVVG
+204 IEYRVVG
-211 GEIFTES
+211 GEIFTDGAVATGS
-218 ANANGAATNNKVTL
+218 ASENSIELVNSVTNTVH
-232 INSSANI
+232 
-239 AYGGR
+239 GGR
-244 VGGVFY
+244 VGGTFDVS
-250 IATGDT
+250 TGDS
-256 SANGI
+256 SAVAE
-261 GDATSNT
+261 GDATNNT
-268 LTIESL
+268 VTIESL
-274 KSGSA
+274 KTSAGSVK
-279 IDLEQIYGGTVIGK
+279 LEQVYGGTVIGK

-306 GAGAVSMTDVQRL
+306 GAGTVSMTDVKQL
-319 YGGGS
+319 YGGGVKS
-324 KIGSSSLKGGDA
+324 GSGGLKGGDA

-360 IYGGYAAAGEASGNK
+360 ILGGSAFAGEASGNK

-380 GATVKAYFI
+380 GATVKAYYI
-389 YGGNSSSSSDS
+389 YGGYSDKNAVN
-400 GLSLTKNNQ
+400 GISLAKNNQ

-416 TVGNSIAGGFATGK
+416 TVGNSISGGFASGK
-430 SGVAGSVAQGNKVE
+430 SGTAGSVAQGNKIE

-473 GTVTGALVGG
+473 GTVTGMVTGG
-483 WSNNLGSGVGTA
+483 HANGSGNNAGTA
-495 NSNTVTVSG
+495 NSNQITVSG
-504 TVGDNIMGGY
+504 TAGNAVVGGWSAAG
-514 SVKGGADSNRLE
+514 SAQANRIE
-526 ITGNVTGYTYGGYA
+526 ITGTATVTGTIYGGYA
-540 GGSRTTDNASR
+540 GG
-551 NTVSIGNGG
+551 G
-560 TVGGNIIGG
+560 
-569 VSAKGS
+569 
-575 ADNNTVQTQ
+575 
-584 GSGNLGGSVY
+584 
-594 GGQTTAAAGSANGNT
+594 
-609 VELGIGRTVGGVV
+609 
-622 YGGYAKGD
+622 
-630 GSTSGS
+630 
-636 ASGNKVIVSGTVNST
+636 
-651 ATQYTGTV
+651 
-659 FGGYALTGTADNN
+659 
-672 EVTISGGTIASQ
+672 
-684 VMGGYSSTGAFGSG
+684 
-698 SASSNTVKIINGST
+698 SSNV
-712 VSSDIYGGY
+712 D
-721 TGMGNANS
+721 S

-738 IGGDIYGGHTGYGT
+738 IGGDIYGGYTAGSGN

-758 TIRGAVDMSGRT
+758 TIRGAVNLSGRT

-797 AIKNIDVLGVSALS
+797 AIKNIDVLGVSALA
-811 DNSKVLTITNGVA
+811 DNSKALTITNGAA
-824 DDLANTTVKLVASD
+824 DDLANTTVRLIAAD
-838 SGLRVGQQITLVQA
+838 DGLQVGKQITLLTA
-852 NSGVIVG
+852 NAGVI
-859 TTTLDQATLKKN
+859 TNSTALDQSSLKKSSN
-871 TNAFISY
+871 KFISY
-878 DFEEVA
+878 DFEEVK
-884 GLSDKI
+884 GLSNQI
-890 AVVVTGKEADTANA
+890 AVTVTGKEADTANA
-904 RALAESRIAG
+904 RALAESRAAG

-1026 DSASG
+1026 DSAGG

-1044 NKFGGFAYNGGIGSY
+1044 NKFGGFAYNGGTGSY

>member
-1 MEVYIRMKDKCGL
+1 MGKKIGRQKELK
-14 ENAVTH
+14 
-20 TLLAMTLVYAG
+20 LAMVVGCILTSSNAW
-31 GMSAADAANVNE
+31 AADI
-43 VTGNSASGAIIKEN
+43 TGNSSSGSASLSN
-57 QTLSDTSLFGWKYDD
+57 QTQNSGGVYGWKYDD
-72 VTAAT
+72 TSAAT
-77 GGSVTLNNAD
+77 GGSVTLTNAD
-87 IFIGSS
+87 VSYSSGSS
-93 LTGLKGVYG
+93 ASPKGVFG
-102 GYSAGGASTG
+102 GYAANAAAQNNTVSITGTVASGGYAFANCS
-112 NSVSVSGYK
+112 
-121 HNTPF
+121 
-126 GNSIIYGGYAG
+126 IYGGYAG
-137 SGAADGN
+137 SGTAAGN
-144 KITFSNSKSSG
+144 TVTLTNAKDASS
-155 SLYGGWGKVGDVKN
+155 YGGWAVAGDAANNKIIISGGTGTSATGGHSNAGAASGNNVKV
-169 SVVTITDSTIS
+169 TDS
-180 SNVCGGHTNV
+180 
-190 GTASNNEVQITNSE
+190 E
-204 ISYVVVG
+204 IEYRVVG
-211 GEIFTES
+211 GEIFTGSTPGTTATGS
-218 ANANGAATNNKVTL
+218 ASGNSVELVNSVTNAV
-232 INSSANI
+232 
-239 AYGGR
+239 YGGR
-244 VGGVFY
+244 VGGTFDVS
-250 IATGDT
+250 TGDS
-256 SANGI
+256 SAVAE
-261 GDATSNT
+261 GDATNNT
-268 LTIESL
+268 VTIESL
-274 KSGSA
+274 KTSAGSVK
-279 IDLEQIYGGTVIGK
+279 LEQVYGGTVIGK
-293 GSANGNKVILGKT
+293 GRANGNKVILGKT

-400 GLSLTKNNQ
+400 GVSLTKNNQ

-430 SGVAGSVAQGNKVE
+430 SGTAGSVAQRNKVE
-444 VTVGGKV
+444 VTAGGKV
-451 TGPIRGGISGY
+451 TGAIRGGISGY

-473 GTVTGALVGG
+473 GTVTGMVTGG
-483 WSNNLGSGVGTA
+483 HANGSGSNAGTA
-495 NSNTVTVSG
+495 NSNQITVSG
-504 TVGDNIMGGY
+504 TAGNAVVGGW
-514 SVKGGADSNRLE
+514 SVAGSAQANRIE
-526 ITGNVTGYTYGGYA
+526 ITGTATVTGAIYGGYA
-540 GGSRTTDNASR
+540 GG
-551 NTVSIGNGG
+551 G
-560 TVGGNIIGG
+560 
-569 VSAKGS
+569 
-575 ADNNTVQTQ
+575 
-584 GSGNLGGSVY
+584 
-594 GGQTTAAAGSANGNT
+594 
-609 VELGIGRTVGGVV
+609 
-622 YGGYAKGD
+622 
-630 GSTSGS
+630 
-636 ASGNKVIVSGTVNST
+636 
-651 ATQYTGTV
+651 
-659 FGGYALTGTADNN
+659 
-672 EVTISGGTIASQ
+672 
-684 VMGGYSSTGAFGSG
+684 
-698 SASSNTVKIINGST
+698 SSNV
-712 VSSDIYGGY
+712 D
-721 TGMGNANS
+721 S

-738 IGGDIYGGHTGYGT
+738 IGGDIYGGYTGGSGN

-758 TIRGAVDMSGRT
+758 TIRGAVDLSGRT

-797 AIKNIDVLGVSALS
+797 AIKNIDVLGVSALA
-811 DNSKVLTITNGVA
+811 DNSKVLTITNGAA
-824 DDLANTTVKLVASD
+824 DDLANTTVKLVAYD

-852 NSGVIVG
+852 NSGVITG
-859 TTTLDQATLKKN
+859 TTILDQATLKKN
-871 TNAFISY
+871 TNAFIRY

-936 GEDVVKDTYGFA
+936 GEGVAKDTYGFA
-948 ITGGSSIRYNTGSF
+948 IMGGSSIRYNTGSF

-983 VWHWGAFFENGHSNY
+983 VWHLGAFFENGHSNY

-1112 KSSRMQLGGRLT
+1112 KSSRMQIGGRLT
-1124 KQVTAE
+1124 KQVTAD

>member
-1 MEVYIRMKDKCGL
+1 MGKKMGRQKELK
-14 ENAVTH
+14 
-20 TLLAMTLVYAG
+20 LAMVVGCILTSSNAW
-31 GMSAADAANVNE
+31 AADI
-43 VTGNSASGAIIKEN
+43 TGNSSSGSASLSN
-57 QTLSDTSLFGWKYDD
+57 QTQNSGGVYGWKYDD
-72 VTAAT
+72 TSAAT
-77 GGSVTLNNAD
+77 GGSVTLTNAD
-87 IFIGSS
+87 VSYSSGSS
-93 LTGLKGVYG
+93 ASLKGVFG
-102 GYSAGGASTG
+102 GYAANAAAQNNTVSITGTVASGGYAFANCS
-112 NSVSVSGYK
+112 
-121 HNTPF
+121 
-126 GNSIIYGGYAG
+126 IYGGYAG
-137 SGAADGN
+137 SGTAAGN
-144 KITFSNSKSSG
+144 TVTLTNAKDTSS
-155 SLYGGWGKVGDVKN
+155 YGGWAVAGDAANNKIIISGGTGTSATGGHSNAGAASGNNVKV
-169 SVVTITDSTIS
+169 TDS
-180 SNVCGGHTNV
+180 
-190 GTASNNEVQITNSE
+190 E
-204 ISYVVVG
+204 IEYRVVG
-211 GEIFTES
+211 GEIFTGS
-218 ANANGAATNNKVTL
+218 APGTTATGSASGNSIEIVNSVT
-232 INSSANI
+232 NTV
-239 AYGGR
+239 YGGR
-244 VGGVFY
+244 VGGTFDVS
-250 IATGDT
+250 TGDS
-256 SANGI
+256 SAVAE
-261 GDATSNT
+261 GDATNNT
-268 LTIESL
+268 VTIESL
-274 KSGSA
+274 KTSAGSVK
-279 IDLEQIYGGTVIGK
+279 LEQV
-293 GSANGNKVILGKT
+293 
-306 GAGAVSMTDVQRL
+306 

-416 TVGNSIAGGFATGK
+416 TVGNSIAGGFANGK
-430 SGVAGSVAQGNKVE
+430 SGVTGSVAQGNKVE

-451 TGPIRGGISGY
+451 TGAIRGGISAY

-504 TVGDNIMGGY
+504 TAGDNVMGGY
-514 SVKGGADSNRLE
+514 SLKGGADSNRLE
-526 ITGNVTGYTYGGYA
+526 ITGSVTGYTYGGYA
-540 GGSRTTDNASR
+540 GGSRTTDNASQ

-575 ADNNTVQTQ
+575 ADNNTVQIQ

-609 VELGIGRTVGGVV
+609 VELSTGRTVGGVV

-659 FGGYALTGTADNN
+659 FGGYALTGTADSN

-684 VMGGYSSTGAFGSG
+684 VMGGYSSTGTFGSG

-758 TIRGAVDMSGRT
+758 TIRGAVDLSGRT

-797 AIKNIDVLGVSALS
+797 AIKNIDVLGVSALA
-811 DNSKVLTITNGVA
+811 DNSKVLTITNGAA

-838 SGLRVGQQITLVQA
+838 SGLRVGQQITLVQD
-852 NSGVIVG
+852 NSGVITS
-859 TTTLDQATLKKN
+859 TTILDQATLKKN
-871 TNAFISY
+871 TNAFIRY

-890 AVVVTGKEADTANA
+890 AVVVIGKEADTANA

-936 GEDVVKDTYGFA
+936 GEGVVKDTYGFA
-948 ITGGSSIRYNTGSF
+948 TTGGSSIRYNTGSF

-983 VWHWGAFFENGHSNY
+983 VWHLGAFFENGHSNY

-1026 DSASG
+1026 DSAGG

-1044 NKFGGFAYNGGIGSY
+1044 NKFGGFAYNGGTGSY
-1059 EDRSTYYG
+1059 EERSTYYG

-1088 KYFYTHQQGSDF
+1088 KYFYTHQKGSDF

-1151 AGADLAAPSL
+1151 AGADLAAAC
-1161 KGSSGIVEMGIRLKP
+1161 R
-1176 SKTDKITLD
+1176 
-1185 LGAQGHF
+1185 
-1192 GKRRGFSGGLQINYS
+1192 
-1207 F
+1207 

>member
-1 MEVYIRMKDKCGL
+1 MGRQKELK
-14 ENAVTH
+14 
-20 TLLAMTLVYAG
+20 LAMVVGCILTSSNAW
-31 GMSAADAANVNE
+31 AADI
-43 VTGNSASGAIIKEN
+43 TGNSSSGSASLNNSTQNNGGVY
-57 QTLSDTSLFGWKYDD
+57 GWKYDD
-72 VTAAT
+72 TSAAT
-77 GGSVTLNNAD
+77 GGSVTLTNAD
-87 IFIGSS
+87 VSYSSGSS
-93 LTGLKGVYG
+93 ASPKGVFG
-102 GYSAGGASTG
+102 GYAANAAAQNNTVSITGTVASGGYAFANCS
-112 NSVSVSGYK
+112 
-121 HNTPF
+121 
-126 GNSIIYGGYAG
+126 IYGGYAG
-137 SGAADGN
+137 TGAAEGN
-144 KITFSNSKSSG
+144 TVTLTNAKDTSS
-155 SLYGGWGKVGDVKN
+155 YGGWAVAGDAANNKIIISGGTGTSATGGHSNAGAASGNNVKV
-169 SVVTITDSTIS
+169 TDS
-180 SNVCGGHTNV
+180 
-190 GTASNNEVQITNSE
+190 E
-204 ISYVVVG
+204 IEYRVVG
-211 GEIFTES
+211 GEIFTGS
-218 ANANGAATNNKVTL
+218 APGTTATGSASGNSIELVNSVT
-232 INSSANI
+232 NTV
-239 AYGGR
+239 YGGR
-244 VGGVFY
+244 VGGTFDVS
-250 IATGDT
+250 TGDS
-256 SANGI
+256 SAVAE
-261 GDATSNT
+261 GDATNNT
-268 LTIESL
+268 VTIESL
-274 KSGSA
+274 KTSAGSVK
-279 IDLEQIYGGTVIGK
+279 LEQVYGGTVIGK

-416 TVGNSIAGGFATGK
+416 TVGNSIAGGFANGK
-430 SGVAGSVAQGNKVE
+430 SGVTGSVAQGNKVE

-451 TGPIRGGISGY
+451 TGAIRGGISAY

-473 GTVTGALVGG
+473 GTVTGMVTGG
-483 WSNNLGSGVGTA
+483 HANGSGNNAGTA
-495 NSNTVTVSG
+495 NSNQITVSG
-504 TVGDNIMGGY
+504 TAGNAVVGGW
-514 SVKGGADSNRLE
+514 SVAGSAQANRIE
-526 ITGNVTGYTYGGYA
+526 ITGTATVTGAIYGGYA
-540 GGSRTTDNASR
+540 GG
-551 NTVSIGNGG
+551 G
-560 TVGGNIIGG
+560 
-569 VSAKGS
+569 
-575 ADNNTVQTQ
+575 
-584 GSGNLGGSVY
+584 
-594 GGQTTAAAGSANGNT
+594 
-609 VELGIGRTVGGVV
+609 
-622 YGGYAKGD
+622 
-630 GSTSGS
+630 
-636 ASGNKVIVSGTVNST
+636 
-651 ATQYTGTV
+651 
-659 FGGYALTGTADNN
+659 
-672 EVTISGGTIASQ
+672 
-684 VMGGYSSTGAFGSG
+684 
-698 SASSNTVKIINGST
+698 SSNV
-712 VSSDIYGGY
+712 D
-721 TGMGNANS
+721 S

-738 IGGDIYGGHTGYGT
+738 IGGDIYGGYTGGSGN

-758 TIRGAVDMSGRT
+758 TIRGAVDLSNRT
-770 IYGGDSSSGNAKT
+770 IYGGSSSSGNAKT

-797 AIKNIDVLGVSALS
+797 AIKNIDVLGVSALA
-811 DNSKVLTITNGVA
+811 DNSKALTITNGAA
-824 DDLANTTVKLVASD
+824 DDLANTTVRLIAAD
-838 SGLRVGQQITLVQA
+838 DGLQVGKQITLLTA
-852 NSGVIVG
+852 NAGVI
-859 TTTLDQATLKKN
+859 TNSTALDQSSLKKSSN
-871 TNAFISY
+871 KFISY
-878 DFEEVA
+878 DFEEVK
-884 GLSDKI
+884 GLSNQI
-890 AVVVTGKEADTANA
+890 AVTVTGKEADTANA
-904 RALAESRIAG
+904 RALAESRAAG

-1026 DSASG
+1026 DSAGG

-1044 NKFGGFAYNGGIGSY
+1044 NKFGGFAYNGGTGSY

>member
-1 MEVYIRMKDKCGL
+1 MGKKMGRQKELK
-14 ENAVTH
+14 
-20 TLLAMTLVYAG
+20 LAMVVGCILTSSNAW
-31 GMSAADAANVNE
+31 AADI
-43 VTGNSASGAIIKEN
+43 TGNNSSGSASLSN
-57 QTLSDTSLFGWKYDD
+57 QTQNSGGVYGWKYDD
-72 VTAAT
+72 ASAAT
-77 GGSVTLNNAD
+77 GGSVTLTNSD
-87 IFIGSS
+87 VSYSS
-93 LTGLKGVYG
+93 GGTAPKGVFG
-102 GYSAGGASTG
+102 GYAANAAAQNNTVSITGTVAGA
-112 NSVSVSGYK
+112 GYAFA
-121 HNTPF
+121 NC
-126 GNSIIYGGYAG
+126 SIYGGYAG
-137 SGAADGN
+137 AGTTAGN
-144 KITFSNSKSSG
+144 TVTLTNAKDTSS
-155 SLYGGWGKVGDVKN
+155 YGGWAVAGDAAN
-169 SVVTITDSTIS
+169 NRITIS
-180 SNVCGGHTNV
+180 SGTGTSATGGHSNAGAASGNNV
-190 GTASNNEVQITNSE
+190 KVTDSE
-204 ISYVVVG
+204 IEYRVVG
-211 GEIFTES
+211 GEIFTDGAVATGS
-218 ANANGAATNNKVTL
+218 ASGNSIELVNSVTNTVH
-232 INSSANI
+232 
-239 AYGGR
+239 GGR

-256 SANGI
+256 NASAK
-261 GDATSNT
+261 GDAANNT
-268 LTIESL
+268 VTIESL
-274 KSGSA
+274 KTSTGSVK
-279 IDLEQIYGGTVIGK
+279 LEYVYGGTVVGQ

-306 GAGAVSMTDVQRL
+306 GAGTLSMTDVKQL
-319 YGGGS
+319 YGGGVKS
-324 KIGSSSLKGGDA
+324 GSGGLKGGDA

-360 IYGGYAAAGEASGNK
+360 ILCGSAFAGEASGNK

-380 GATVKAYFI
+380 GATVKAYYI
-389 YGGNSSSSSDS
+389 YGGYSDKNAVN
-400 GLSLTKNNQ
+400 GISLAKNNQ

-416 TVGNSIAGGFATGK
+416 TVGNSISGGFASGK
-430 SGVAGSVAQGNKVE
+430 SGTAGSVAQGNKIE

-504 TVGDNIMGGY
+504 TAGDNVMGGY
-514 SVKGGADSNRLE
+514 SLKGGADNNKLE
-526 ITGNVTGYTYGGYA
+526 ITGSVTGYTYGGYA

-560 TVGGNIIGG
+560 TVGDNIIGG
-569 VSAKGS
+569 VSAKGN
-575 ADNNTVQTQ
+575 ADNNTVQIQ

-609 VELGIGRTVGGVV
+609 VELGTGRTVGGVV
-622 YGGYAKGD
+622 YGGYAQGN
-630 GSTSGS
+630 GSASGS
-636 ASGNKVIVSGTVNST
+636 ASSNKVTVSGTVNST
-651 ATQYTGTV
+651 AAQYTGTV
-659 FGGYALTGTADNN
+659 FGGYALTGAADNN

-684 VMGGYSSTGAFGSG
+684 VIGGYSSTGNFSSG

-738 IGGDIYGGHTGYGT
+738 IGGDIYGGNTGYGT

-758 TIRGAVDMSGRT
+758 TIRGAVNLSGRT
-770 IYGGDSSSGNAKT
+770 IYGGSSSSGNAKT

-797 AIKNIDVLGVSALS
+797 AIKNIDVLGVSALA
-811 DNSKVLTITNGVA
+811 DNSKALTITNGAA
-824 DDLANTTVKLVASD
+824 DDLANTTVRLIAAD
-838 SGLRVGQQITLVQA
+838 DGLQVGKQITLLTA
-852 NSGVIVG
+852 NAGVI
-859 TTTLDQATLKKN
+859 TNSTALDQSSLKKSSN
-871 TNAFISY
+871 KFISY
-878 DFEEVA
+878 DFEEVK
-884 GLSDKI
+884 GQSDKI
-890 AVVVTGKEADTANA
+890 VVTVTGKEADTANA
-904 RALAESRIAG
+904 RALAESRAAG

-1026 DSASG
+1026 DSAGG

-1044 NKFGGFAYNGGIGSY
+1044 NKFGGFAYNGGTGSY

-1176 SKTDKITLD
+1176 SKTGKITLD

>member
-1 MEVYIRMKDKCGL
+1 MEGQC
-14 ENAVTH
+14 
-20 TLLAMTLVYAG
+20 
-31 GMSAADAANVNE
+31 
-43 VTGNSASGAIIKEN
+43 
-57 QTLSDTSLFGWKYDD
+57 
-72 VTAAT
+72 
-77 GGSVTLNNAD
+77 
-87 IFIGSS
+87 
-93 LTGLKGVYG
+93 
-102 GYSAGGASTG
+102 
-112 NSVSVSGYK
+112 
-121 HNTPF
+121 
-126 GNSIIYGGYAG
+126 
-137 SGAADGN
+137 
-144 KITFSNSKSSG
+144 
-155 SLYGGWGKVGDVKN
+155 
-169 SVVTITDSTIS
+169 
-180 SNVCGGHTNV
+180 
-190 GTASNNEVQITNSE
+190 
-204 ISYVVVG
+204 
-211 GEIFTES
+211 TE
-218 ANANGAATNNKVTL
+218 ARQQPL
-232 INSSANI
+232 
-239 AYGGR
+239 
-244 VGGVFY
+244 
-250 IATGDT
+250 
-256 SANGI
+256 
-261 GDATSNT
+261 
-268 LTIESL
+268 
-274 KSGSA
+274 
-279 IDLEQIYGGTVIGK
+279 
-293 GSANGNKVILGKT
+293 
-306 GAGAVSMTDVQRL
+306 
-319 YGGGS
+319 
-324 KIGSSSLKGGDA
+324 
-336 NNNTIEIKGNVT
+336 
-348 LGLSNTSSGGTT
+348 
-360 IYGGYAAAGEASGNK
+360 
-375 ITVDQ
+375 
-380 GATVKAYFI
+380 
-389 YGGNSSSSSDS
+389 
-400 GLSLTKNNQ
+400 
-409 VIISGDV
+409 
-416 TVGNSIAGGFATGK
+416 
-430 SGVAGSVAQGNKVE
+430 
-444 VTVGGKV
+444 
-451 TGPIRGGISGY
+451 P
-462 GSANEN
+462 
-468 TVNVA
+468 
-473 GTVTGALVGG
+473 
-483 WSNNLGSGVGTA
+483 
-495 NSNTVTVSG
+495 
-504 TVGDNIMGGY
+504 
-514 SVKGGADSNRLE
+514 
-526 ITGNVTGYTYGGYA
+526 
-540 GGSRTTDNASR
+540 
-551 NTVSIGNGG
+551 
-560 TVGGNIIGG
+560 
-569 VSAKGS
+569 
-575 ADNNTVQTQ
+575 
-584 GSGNLGGSVY
+584 
-594 GGQTTAAAGSANGNT
+594 GSANGNT
-609 VELGIGRTVGGVV
+609 VELSTGRTVGGVV

-659 FGGYALTGTADNN
+659 FGGYALTGTADSN

-684 VMGGYSSTGAFGSG
+684 VMGGYSSTGTFGSG

-758 TIRGAVDMSGRT
+758 TIRGAVDLSGRT

-797 AIKNIDVLGVSALS
+797 AIKNIDVLGVSALA
-811 DNSKVLTITNGVA
+811 DNSKVLTITNGAA

-852 NSGVIVG
+852 NSGVITG
-859 TTTLDQATLKKN
+859 TTILDQATLKKN
-871 TNAFISY
+871 TNAFIRY

-936 GEDVVKDTYGFA
+936 GEGVAKDTYGFA
-948 ITGGSSIRYNTGSF
+948 IMGGSSIRYNTGSF

-983 VWHWGAFFENGHSNY
+983 VWHLGAFFENGHSNY